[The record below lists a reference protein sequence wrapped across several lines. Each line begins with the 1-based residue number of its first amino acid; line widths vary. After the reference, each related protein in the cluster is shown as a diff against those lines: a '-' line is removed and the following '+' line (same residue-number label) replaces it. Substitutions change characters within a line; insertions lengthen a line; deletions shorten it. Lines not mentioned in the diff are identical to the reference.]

1 MQVNSAS
8 CQVSLIQVNLGQLGE
23 PWMFYPQTISSQVVS
38 LDPQEFPPWSERYT
52 STSRFAPWCFFFQ
65 VKLKPACSATGAS

>member
-1 MQVNSAS
+1 MTLFSRTMECRSTQPRV
-8 CQVSLIQVNLGQLGE
+8 GE

-52 STSRFAPWCFFFQ
+52 STSRFAPWCFFSSQ
-65 VKLKPACSATGAS
+65 AQTSMLSYRG